1 MTLPESVTIVEVGPR
16 DGLQNEPNPV
26 PTEAKLEYIRLLIEA
41 GLSVIEVTSFV
52 SPKWVPQLADAE
64 QVLSALTQLISPH
77 PQQHGARAPRFPVLV
92 PNLKG
97 LERALQAGATEI
109 AIFTA
114 ASETFCQKNLNRT
127 IEQSLSEYE
136 QVVKQA
142 REANCW
148 VRAYISTALV
158 CPYEGDI
165 TPNQVVPIVERL
177 IEMGVDEISLG
188 DTIGAGVPSQVA
200 RLTEQVL
207 LKVPPHQLAY
217 HFHNTYGTALANVL
231 TALQMG
237 ITIFDSSAGG
247 IGGCPFAPGATGNLA
262 TEDLVYM
269 LHKMG
274 IQTGVD
280 LEKVVQAGRY
290 ILGVLNRPIP
300 PSHYLQATTPCALPK
315 SVDVW

>member
-1 MTLPESVTIVEVGPR
+1 MTLPKAVTLVEVGPR

-26 PTEAKLEYIRLLIEA
+26 PTEVKLHYIRLLAESGLRVIEA
-41 GLSVIEVTSFV
+41 TSFV

-64 QVLSALTQLISPH
+64 QVMANLPRQP
-77 PQQHGARAPRFPVLV
+77 GVRFPVLV
-92 PNLKG
+92 PNQKG

-114 ASETFCQKNLNRT
+114 ASQTFCQRNLNRT
-127 IEQSLSEYE
+127 IQESLAEYA
-136 QVVKQA
+136 QVVSQA
-142 REANCW
+142 RQANCR

-165 TPNQVVPIVERL
+165 APEQVVPIVEQL
-177 IEMGVDEISLG
+177 LAMGVDEISLG
-188 DTIGAGVPSQVA
+188 DTIGAGVPTQVA

-207 LKVPPHQLAY
+207 TQVPADRIAY

-237 ITIFDSSAGG
+237 ITTFDSSAGG
-247 IGGCPFAPGATGNLA
+247 LGGCPFAPGATGNLA
-262 TEDLVYM
+262 TEDLLYM

-274 IQTGVD
+274 IETGVN
-280 LEKVVQAGRY
+280 LERVVEAGRY
-290 ILGVLNRPIP
+290 ILQALNRATP
-300 PSHYLQATTPCALPK
+300 PSHYLQATTPCAVPK